1 MHLHRNWS
9 LGTLVLAGALALGA
23 TACTPAPGKDG
34 GTAAPESAGAPA
46 DVSKDDGEKVT
57 IELLKEPATIEGFAI
72 KDLDGKPLST
82 ADWKG
87 KVVVVNFWAT
97 WCGPCRAEI
106 PDLVAL
112 QNKYRDHLLVVGI
125 SEDEGPV
132 DGVRKFAEQYKVNY
146 PIAMTTPDVEKQ
158 FPGIVALPTTF
169 FLDKE
174 GKIAQKHVGMLHAR
188 ETEATARLLAGLP
201 VNADVKKVDDPNK
214 VNAEDIAQ
222 MKEIPGVDLSSVPEG
237 KRSEVLQAL
246 NSENCTCGCGLTV
259 AKCRIDDPSCTVSP
273 EVAKKIIARILGTTA
288 AN

>member
-1 MHLHRNWS
+1 MMLHRMPT
-9 LGTLVLAGALALGA
+9 LATLLATALVLGLA
-23 TACTPAPGKDG
+23 ACTPAPGSHDSKP
-34 GTAAPESAGAPA
+34 AAEAASAPV
-46 DVSKDDGEKVT
+46 DLSKDEGEKVT
-57 IELLKEPATIEGFAI
+57 IELLKEPMTIEGFSI
-72 KDLDGKPLST
+72 KDLDGKTLST

-87 KVVVVNFWAT
+87 KVVLVNFWAT

-112 QNKYRDHLLVVGI
+112 QNKYRDQLLVVGI

-146 PIAMTTPDVEKQ
+146 PIAMTSPEVEKQ

-169 FLDKE
+169 FLDKD
-174 GKIAQKHVGMLHAR
+174 GRIAQKHVGMLHAR
-188 ETEATARLLAGLP
+188 ETEATARLLVGLP
-201 VNADVKKVDDPNK
+201 VNADVKKVDDPNR
-214 VNAEDIAQ
+214 VNPEDIAQ
-222 MKEIPGVDLSSVPEG
+222 MKEIPGVDLSQVPEA

-273 EVAKKIIARILGTTA
+273 EVAKKIIARIIGGTA
-288 AN
+288 AD